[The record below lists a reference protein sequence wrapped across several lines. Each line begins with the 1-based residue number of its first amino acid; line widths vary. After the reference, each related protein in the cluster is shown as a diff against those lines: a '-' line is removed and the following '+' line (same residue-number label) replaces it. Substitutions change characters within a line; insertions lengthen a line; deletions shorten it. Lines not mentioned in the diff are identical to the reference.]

1 VAKKDG
7 RRYTAKFKFQVV
19 LEALRRQKADA
30 EIARAY
36 QGHPITL
43 SKWKKEFLEKGAEVF
58 GGRDEVRASEQ
69 KISKLEQ
76 MLGQKEVELA
86 LLKNFMARAKPGRED
101 PDRREEP
108 RWLRSEPLPESAE
121 RREIELA
128 LSEPWLR
135 WAPGERG
142 GN

>member
-1 VAKKDG
+1 MAKKDG

-36 QGHPITL
+36 QVHPITL
-43 SKWKKEFLEKGAEVF
+43 SKWKKEFLEKGAEFF

-69 KISKLEQ
+69 KISKLER

-86 LLKNFMARAKPGRED
+86 LLKNFMD
-101 PDRREEP
+101 
-108 RWLRSEPLPESAE
+108 ES
-121 RREIELA
+121 
-128 LSEPWLR
+128 
-135 WAPGERG
+135 
-142 GN
+142 